1 MNETSWNAKCGIECL
16 SSFRSVLT
24 HDLTYWDS
32 FSLQV
37 GLMKHI
43 FLIGNHSMQ
52 GWTTTARHGVT
63 RKRATKRLKH
73 TENLFR
79 KNRCLLIR
87 DLKPYPETRTTEP
100 SLFAFKGGLIV
111 YSMVLFCFSGCWF
124 SGLELRISELF
135 KCPKYWKRDVTLP

>member
-1 MNETSWNAKCGIECL
+1 MTFRYEWDLIKCKMWNWMLKFLSKCPYSWFDILGLFFPASCPNETHFFNWESLHARLNSHCKACGYKK
-16 SSFRSVLT
+16 SHR
-24 HDLTYWDS
+24 
-32 FSLQV
+32 
-37 GLMKHI
+37 
-43 FLIGNHSMQ
+43 
-52 GWTTTARHGVT
+52 
-63 RKRATKRLKH
+63 KH

-87 DLKPYPETRTTEP
+87 HLKPYPETRTTEP

-111 YSMVLFCFSGCWF
+111 YNMVFCFSGCWF